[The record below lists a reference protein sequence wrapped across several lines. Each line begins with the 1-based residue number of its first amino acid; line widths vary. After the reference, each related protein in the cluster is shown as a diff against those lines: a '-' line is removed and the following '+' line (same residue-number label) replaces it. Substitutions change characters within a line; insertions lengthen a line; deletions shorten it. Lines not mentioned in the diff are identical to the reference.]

1 MVVEVIRVDLVAQKE
16 TLNLTEMLSF
26 KKQEKEKEL
35 AKKVAPSSQSIGSVK
50 GSAQNYVDYCL
61 FFYPECGTYK
71 YVHFSFNYEKTL
83 ISSCFENQ
91 C

>member
-1 MVVEVIRVDLVAQKE
+1 MQMVVEVIRVDLVAQKE

-61 FFYPECGTYK
+61 FFTQNVELINTYI
-71 YVHFSFNYEKTL
+71 FLL
-83 ISSCFENQ
+83 IMKRH
-91 C
+91 